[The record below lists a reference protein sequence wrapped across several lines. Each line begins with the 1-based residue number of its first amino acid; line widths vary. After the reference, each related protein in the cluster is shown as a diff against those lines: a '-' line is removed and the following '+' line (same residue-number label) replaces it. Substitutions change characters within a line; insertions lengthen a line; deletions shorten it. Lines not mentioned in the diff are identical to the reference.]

1 MKDWVDVDL
10 DRELARIEREN
21 AREEAIE
28 KRASDLIQHS
38 TDDAYG
44 RMLRAGA
51 LTDNALYDA
60 IYEAFLAIATREI
73 DKGAEY

>member
-1 MKDWVDVDL
+1 MKDWVDIDL

-28 KRASDLIQHS
+28 KRVSDLIQHS
-38 TDDAYG
+38 TDGAYG
-44 RMLRAGA
+44 RMLRAEA